1 MNRNFKRTSL
11 KKWFFNIFSV
21 FIDTFYEDNACLLNK
36 CPWSLTFVHS
46 IVYMH
51 AYIY

>member
-21 FIDTFYEDNACLLNK
+21 FIDIL
-36 CPWSLTFVHS
+36 
-46 IVYMH
+46 
-51 AYIY
+51 YINSYYNIHIHYINILEL